1 MVNELF
7 YTSSNN
13 SGIIFHR
20 VTEDIETLEEVKEM
34 IMNGNSDLDGY
45 QPELALIVTWFNL
58 SLQEG
63 RSVSKIIVELRN
75 SLHFPLCLETDDVS
89 SCSLY

>member
-1 MVNELF
+1 MVNELL

-13 SGIIFHR
+13 FGIIFHR
-20 VTEDIETLEEVKEM
+20 VTEDSETLEEVKEM

-63 RSVSKIIVELRN
+63 IYVSILKLLWVI
-75 SLHFPLCLETDDVS
+75 
-89 SCSLY
+89 

>member
-1 MVNELF
+1 MVNELL
-7 YTSSNN
+7 YTSSNS

-20 VTEDIETLEEVKEM
+20 VTEDIETLEEVKEI

-58 SLQEG
+58 TLQEG
-63 RSVSKIIVELRN
+63 ISVSIYKIIV
-75 SLHFPLCLETDDVS
+75 SYTHYIFPGVSGDLS